1 MRILAVLVL
10 LAMIQAATPDAT
22 PPQETISNGAIRAT
36 LHLPN
41 PEKGYYRGTRFDWSG
56 GISSLTWHKHEYFG
70 QWFERYEPTIHD
82 AIMGPVE
89 EFLTGDAALGWA
101 EAEPGGTFVRIGVGV
116 LLKKPEASFQRFQ
129 TYEIVDHGKW
139 ITNHW
144 KDRVEFIHQLNDG
157 KGYAYVYTKT
167 VRLKGDTMVI
177 DHALKNTGT
186 KPIATSVYDHNFF
199 TLDRRQTGPDVV
211 VRFPFAPKAD
221 RPFGDLAEI
230 RGREL
235 VFLKELG
242 PKENA
247 FAELSGF
254 GPTASDYGF
263 EMENRATG
271 AGVRVTGDRPLTKV
285 IFWSAIKTACP
296 EPYIDASA
304 QPGRTTNWRI
314 TYTFY
319 EASKK

>member
-1 MRILAVLVL
+1 MRILAVML
-10 LAMIQAATPDAT
+10 LFAMMQAGSPDTSPPEATI
-22 PPQETISNGAIRAT
+22 ENGRIRAT

-41 PEKGYYRGTRFDWSG
+41 PQTGYYRGTRFDWSG
-56 GISSLTWHKHEYFG
+56 AVSSLTWNGHEYFG

-89 EFLTGDAALGWA
+89 EFLTGDAALGYA
-101 EAEPGGTFVRIGVGV
+101 EAEPGGTFIRIGAGV
-116 LLKKPEASFQRFQ
+116 LRKKVEPAFQRFQ

-139 ITNHW
+139 TTNRW
-144 KDRVEFIHQLNDG
+144 KDRIEFVHELGDG
-157 KGYAYVYTKT
+157 KGYAYHYRKT
-167 VRLKGDTMVI
+167 LRLKGDTLVI
-177 DHALKNTGT
+177 DHALENTGT
-186 KPIATSVYDHNFF
+186 KPIATSVYNHNFF
-199 TLDRRQTGPDVV
+199 TLDRRVTGPDVV
-211 VRFPFAPKAD
+211 VRFPFKPRAD
-221 RPFGDLAEI
+221 RPLGAGAEI
-230 RGREL
+230 RDREL
-235 VFLKELG
+235 VFTRELG

-254 GPTASDYGF
+254 GPVAGHYGF

-296 EPYIDASA
+296 EPYIDASV
-304 QPGRTTNWRI
+304 QPGRTATWQI

-319 EASKK
+319 EVKR